1 MILFQ
6 EALTLRREKISE
18 VAKMKRVYVQAG
30 EVEGTKDMKLIR
42 KLILIMVRNKL
53 QALGIHLNISTN
65 KFLDT

>member
-1 MILFQ
+1 
-6 EALTLRREKISE
+6 
-18 VAKMKRVYVQAG
+18 MKRVYVQAG